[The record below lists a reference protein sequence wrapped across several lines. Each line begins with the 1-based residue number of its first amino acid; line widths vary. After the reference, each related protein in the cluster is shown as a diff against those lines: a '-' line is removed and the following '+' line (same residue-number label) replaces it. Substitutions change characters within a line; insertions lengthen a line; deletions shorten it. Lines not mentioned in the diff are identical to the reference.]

1 MLIIN
6 STFREFMNNNRFD
19 NKLSQTGLAFQPLY
33 MQIEE
38 HVKQLIVEQ
47 RWKPGEML
55 PNEFQLAEEF
65 GVSQGTL
72 RKALNGLTGAKILTR
87 RQGVG
92 TFVSEYTNQHVLF
105 RFYPIISDGKAHEL
119 PKAEL
124 LSLKLIKAPKNVVA
138 AFGAKP
144 NMKVFEVLR
153 RRILNNEFCIFEKI
167 YLPHVY
173 FKELEGTKELPH
185 TLYHFYQTKFNLTV
199 QDTTDSIKADIA
211 TFDDAKLLGIHQG
224 DALLEVQRV
233 AHSLDGRTIEFRISR
248 CRSDKYHYLVE
259 SK

>member
-1 MLIIN
+1 
-6 STFREFMNNNRFD
+6 MNNNRFD

-33 MQIEE
+33 MQVEE

-55 PNEFQLAEEF
+55 PNEFQLAEEL
-65 GVSQGTL
+65 GVSQGTV
-72 RKALNGLTGAKILTR
+72 RKALNGLTSAKILTR

-92 TFVSEYTNQHVLF
+92 TFVSEHTNQHSLY
-105 RFYPIISDGKAHEL
+105 RFYPIISDGKAPEL

-124 LSLKLIKAPKNVVA
+124 LSLALIKAPKNVCA
-138 AFGAKP
+138 AFGVKAS
-144 NMKVFEVLR
+144 MKVFEVLR

-167 YLPHVY
+167 YLPQVY
-173 FKELEGTKELPH
+173 FKALEKANELPH
-185 TLYHFYQTKFNLTV
+185 TLYHFYQTEFNLTV

-211 TFDDAKLLGIHQG
+211 NAEDAKLLGIHQG
-224 DALLEVQRV
+224 EALLEVQRL
-233 AHSLDGRTIEFRISR
+233 AHSIDGKTIEFRISR

>member
-1 MLIIN
+1 
-6 STFREFMNNNRFD
+6 MNNNRFD
-19 NKLSQTGLAFQPLY
+19 NKLSQTGLSFQPLY
-33 MQIEE
+33 MQVEE

-55 PNEFQLAEEF
+55 PNEFQLAEEI
-65 GVSQGTL
+65 GVSQGTV

-92 TFVSEYTNQHVLF
+92 TFVSEHTNQHSLY
-105 RFYPIISDGKAHEL
+105 RFYPIISDGKAPEL

-124 LSLKLIKAPKNVVA
+124 LSLTLIKAPKDVVT
-138 AFGAKP
+138 AFGNKA

-167 YLPHVY
+167 YLPYVY
-173 FKELEGTKELPH
+173 FKELEGTNELPH

-199 QDTTDSIKADIA
+199 QDTTDSIKAVIA
-211 TFDDAKLLGIHQG
+211 TAEDAKLLGVHQG
-224 DALLEVQRV
+224 EALLEVQRL
-233 AHSLDGRTIEFRISR
+233 AHSIDGKAIEFRISR
-248 CRSDKYHYLVE
+248 CRTDKYHYLVE